1 MKLPEII
8 APSVSVT
15 ITYGLDSEGDM
26 AITEH
31 WENHEGGGLPPM
43 VIMAGMLTMAQQSL
57 TLESADYWDSE
68 DDDLEN
74 P

>member
-15 ITYGLDSEGDM
+15 VTYGLDSEGDM

-31 WENHEGGGLPPM
+31 WKNHEGGGLPPM
-43 VIMAGMLTMAQQSL
+43 VIRAGMLAMVQQSL
-57 TLESADYWDSE
+57 TLESADCWDSE
-68 DDDLEN
+68 DDE
-74 P
+74 